1 MIPLRDRWQGADDSL
16 PDVTLVTEAAPQL
29 ANVRVVLLLEH
40 QRQRSAVRPVLVVV
54 EAHLGTR
61 SAELAVEE
69 SSTTA
74 VDF

>member
-1 MIPLRDRWQGADDSL
+1 MKPLRDWWQGPDDSL

-40 QRQRSAVRPVLVVV
+40 QRQRPAVRPVLVVV
-54 EAHLGTR
+54 EAHLSTR

-69 SSTTA
+69 SSMTS